1 MKNFKNKIQKALPN
15 ERILNTIKIPTPL
28 YRVSTDL
35 DKYRS
40 AVVSAE
46 NIYTPNRFWLLQLY
60 QQAILDAHV
69 TACIQQR
76 KNIILASEFNVYN
89 KDGSENEE
97 KSKIL
102 KAKWFLD
109 FIGYALDS
117 IYYGHSL
124 IQFDDIINRNGM
136 DEFKEVELVPRQ
148 YVRPETHVVTEAT
161 ATFEGVDYLE
171 LPYINWC
178 IGVGEKR
185 DLGLL
190 LKITPLV
197 IWKKNAIGAW
207 AEYIE
212 KFGSPMRIGK
222 TNSNDLDSVN
232 NMQNML
238 ENMGTSSWG
247 LFKSDDLIELVESSS
262 SDAFNVFDKMIDRC
276 NSEISKLILGQ
287 TMTTDDGASRSQA
300 EVHERVLDNV
310 GYSDKQFL
318 YNVNNNQLIPM
329 LNALGFQ
336 FEGLYIDIENE
347 NEFSLIEKS
356 NFDLALI
363 NTGKFTFTPEYIKNN
378 YGSDVIEA
386 NNESNIKSVSNS
398 LKEYYDTQLPIN

>member
-1 MKNFKNKIQKALPN
+1 MKNLKNKIQKALPN

-28 YRVSTDL
+28 YRVTTDL
-35 DKYRS
+35 NKFRS
-40 AVVSAE
+40 AVDTAE

-60 QQAILDAHV
+60 QQTILDAHV
-69 TACIQQR
+69 SACIQQR
-76 KNIILASEFNVYN
+76 KNLILSSEFNVYN
-89 KDGSENEE
+89 KDESENEE

-102 KAKWFLD
+102 KSKWFLD

-117 IYYGHSL
+117 IYYGLSL

-161 ATFEGVDYLE
+161 STYEGVDYLE
-171 LPYINWC
+171 LPYANWC

-190 LKITPLV
+190 LKVTPLV

-247 LFKSDDLIELVESSS
+247 LFKSDDLIELVESSN

-287 TMTTDDGASRSQA
+287 TMTTDNGSSRSQA

-310 GYSDKQFL
+310 GYSDRQLL
-318 YNVNNNQLIPM
+318 YNINNNQLIPM
-329 LNALGFQ
+329 LNALGFG

-347 NEFSLIEKS
+347 NEFSLNEKS
-356 NFDLALI
+356 AFDLALI

-378 YGSDVIEA
+378 YGSDVIEV

-398 LKEYYDTQLPIN
+398 LSEYYDTPLPIN

>member
-28 YRVSTDL
+28 YRVTTDL
-35 DKYRS
+35 NKFRS
-40 AVVSAE
+40 AVDTAE

-60 QQAILDAHV
+60 QQTILDAHV

-76 KNIILASEFNVYN
+76 KNLILSQEFVVYN

-102 KAKWFLD
+102 KSKWFLD

-161 ATFEGVDYLE
+161 STYEGVDYLE

-222 TNSNDLDSVN
+222 TDSNDLESVN

-247 LFKSDDLIELVESSS
+247 LFKTDDLIELVESSN
-262 SDAFNVFDKMIDRC
+262 SDAYNVFDKMIDRC

-310 GYSDKQFL
+310 GFSDKQFL

-329 LNALGFQ
+329 LNALGFG

-347 NEFSLIEKS
+347 TEFSLMQKS
-356 NFDLALI
+356 AFDIALI

-398 LKEYYDTQLPIN
+398 LSEYYDTQLPIN

>member
-1 MKNFKNKIQKALPN
+1 MKNLKNKIQKALPN

-28 YRVSTDL
+28 YRVTTDL
-35 DKYRS
+35 NKFRS
-40 AVVSAE
+40 AVDTAE

-60 QQAILDAHV
+60 LQTILDAHV

-76 KNIILASEFNVYN
+76 KNLILSQEFYVYN

-102 KAKWFLD
+102 KSKWFLD

-148 YVRPETHVVTEAT
+148 YVRPETHIVTEAT
-161 ATFEGVDYLE
+161 STYEGVDYLE

-222 TNSNDLDSVN
+222 TDSNDLDSVN

-247 LFKSDDLIELVESSS
+247 LFKSDDLIELVESSN
-262 SDAFNVFDKMIDRC
+262 SDAYNVFDKMIDRC

-310 GYSDKQFL
+310 GFSDKQFL

-329 LNALGFQ
+329 LNALGFG

-347 NEFSLIEKS
+347 TEFSLMQKS
-356 NFDLALI
+356 AFDIALI

-398 LKEYYDTQLPIN
+398 LSEYYDTQLPIN

>member
-1 MKNFKNKIQKALPN
+1 MKNLKNKIQKALPN

-28 YRVSTDL
+28 YRVTTDL
-35 DKYRS
+35 NKFRS
-40 AVVSAE
+40 AVDTAE

-60 QQAILDAHV
+60 QQTILDAHV
-69 TACIQQR
+69 SACIQQR
-76 KNIILASEFNVYN
+76 KNLILSSEFNVYN
-89 KDGSENEE
+89 KDESENEE

-102 KAKWFLD
+102 KSKWFLD

-161 ATFEGVDYLE
+161 STYEGVDYLE
-171 LPYINWC
+171 LPYVNWC

-222 TNSNDLDSVN
+222 TDSNDLESVN

-247 LFKSDDLIELVESSS
+247 LFKTDDLIELVESSN
-262 SDAFNVFDKMIDRC
+262 SDAYNVFDKMIDRC

-310 GYSDKQFL
+310 GFSDKQFL

-329 LNALGFQ
+329 LNALGFG

-347 NEFSLIEKS
+347 TEFSLMEKS
-356 NFDLALI
+356 AFDLALI

-378 YGSDVIEA
+378 YGSDVIEV

-398 LKEYYDTQLPIN
+398 LSEYYDTQLPIN

>member
-28 YRVSTDL
+28 YRVTTDL
-35 DKYRS
+35 NKFRS
-40 AVVSAE
+40 AVDTAE

-60 QQAILDAHV
+60 QQTILDAHV

-76 KNIILASEFNVYN
+76 KNLILSQEFVVYN

-102 KAKWFLD
+102 KSKWFLD

-161 ATFEGVDYLE
+161 STYEGVDYLE
-171 LPYINWC
+171 LPYVNWC

-222 TNSNDLDSVN
+222 TDSNDLESVN

-247 LFKSDDLIELVESSS
+247 LFKTDDLIELVESSN
-262 SDAFNVFDKMIDRC
+262 SDAYNVFDKMIDRC

-310 GYSDKQFL
+310 GFSDKQFL

-329 LNALGFQ
+329 LNALGFG

-347 NEFSLIEKS
+347 TEFSLMQKS
-356 NFDLALI
+356 AFDIALI

-398 LKEYYDTQLPIN
+398 LSEYYDTQLPIN

>member
-1 MKNFKNKIQKALPN
+1 MKNIKNKIQKALPN

-28 YRVSTDL
+28 YRVTTDL
-35 DKYRS
+35 NKFRS
-40 AVVSAE
+40 AVDTAE

-60 QQAILDAHV
+60 QQTILDAHV

-76 KNIILASEFNVYN
+76 KNLILSSEFNVYN
-89 KDGSENEE
+89 KDESENEE

-102 KAKWFLD
+102 KSKWFLD

-161 ATFEGVDYLE
+161 STYEGVDYLE

-222 TNSNDLDSVN
+222 TDSNDLDSVN

-247 LFKSDDLIELVESSS
+247 LFKTDDLIELVESSN
-262 SDAFNVFDKMIDRC
+262 SDAYNVFDKMIDRC

-329 LNALGFQ
+329 LNALGFG

-347 NEFSLIEKS
+347 NEFSLMEKS
-356 NFDLALI
+356 AFDLALI

>member
-1 MKNFKNKIQKALPN
+1 MKNFKNKIQKVLPN

-28 YRVSTDL
+28 YRVTTDL

-60 QQAILDAHV
+60 LQTVLDAHV
-69 TACIQQR
+69 TACMQQR
-76 KNIILASEFNVYN
+76 KNLILSQEFNVYN

-102 KAKWFLD
+102 KSKWFLD

-148 YVRPETHVVTEAT
+148 YVRPETHIVTEAT
-161 ATFEGVDYLE
+161 STYEGVDYLE

-222 TNSNDLDSVN
+222 TDSNDLESVN

-247 LFKSDDLIELVESSS
+247 LFKTDDLIELVESSN
-262 SDAFNVFDKMIDRC
+262 SDAYNVFDKMIDRC

-329 LNALGFQ
+329 LNALGFG

-347 NEFSLIEKS
+347 TEFSLIEKS